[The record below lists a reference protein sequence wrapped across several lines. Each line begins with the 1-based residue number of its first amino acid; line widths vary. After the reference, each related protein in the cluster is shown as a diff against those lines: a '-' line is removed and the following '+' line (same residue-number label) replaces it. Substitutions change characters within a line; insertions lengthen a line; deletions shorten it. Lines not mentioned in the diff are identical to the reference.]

1 MSQAIRK
8 VVRGSALGA
17 LATVVAVLASTP
29 SIARAGTDYD
39 LRMGTYTD
47 AGGLALGGGLIT
59 RVGSSDGWFF
69 NPNVEVAFG
78 DNARLVTLNG
88 DLHYD
93 FVPQGPLSMYLGAG
107 PAIVSLSPDGGGD
120 SNTDLGLNLFG
131 GVTAIRGAARPFLQ
145 VKGIMTDNSEIALMG
160 GIRF

>member
-1 MSQAIRK
+1 MNQGISRA
-8 VVRGSALGA
+8 VRSSALGA
-17 LATVVAVLASTP
+17 LAAVVAVLASTP
-29 SIARAGTDYD
+29 SPARAGMDYD

-47 AGGLALGGGLIT
+47 AGGLALGGGFIMG
-59 RVGSSDGWFF
+59 VGSSDRWFF

-78 DNARLVTLNG
+78 DNQRLVTLNA

-93 FVPQGPLSMYLGAG
+93 FVPHGPLSMYLGAG
-107 PAIVSLSPDGGGD
+107 PAIVSMDLDAGD
-120 SNTDLGLNLFG
+120 SSTDLGLNLFG

-145 VKGIMTDNSEIALMG
+145 VKSIMSNNSEIALMG